1 MVRGSRMSR
10 STYEA
15 ASLLIDFRDQV
26 GFSRFGLVAQ
36 ALLAHV
42 LLRLGGK
49 VLEINNPGHP
59 DILALLG
66 GQLYS
71 IEAETVKYK
80 TVPRKL
86 TSADLDVLLTSRDG
100 ERGFFCVLDCGPPV
114 AWLCV
119 DVATLGARVDGKLH
133 LSLLRGYS
141 DRELSLD
148 CTVEFSKLVIQ
159 EAKELRRVTYGQLRD
174 EALHGMHR

>member
-1 MVRGSRMSR
+1 MSQ
-10 STYEA
+10 STTDA
-15 ASLLIDFRDQV
+15 ARLLIDLRDQV
-26 GFSRFGLVAQ
+26 GFSRFGLVSQ

-42 LLRLGGK
+42 LMRLGGN

-66 GQLYS
+66 GERYYL
-71 IEAETVKYK
+71 EAETVKYK
-80 TVPRKL
+80 TIPRQL
-86 TSADLDVLLTSRDG
+86 TKADLDVLIRNRQG
-100 ERGFFCVLDCGPPV
+100 ERGFFCVLDCGPPA

-119 DVATLGARVDGKLH
+119 DVATLGARAGGKLH

-148 CTVEFSKLVIQ
+148 CTAEFSKLVIQ
-159 EAKELRRVTYGQLRD
+159 ESKELHQMTYRQLRD
-174 EALHGMHR
+174 EALRGMHR

>member
-1 MVRGSRMSR
+1 MVRGSKMSR

-36 ALLAHV
+36 VLLAHV

-49 VLEINNPGHP
+49 VVEINNPGHP
-59 DILALLG
+59 DILVLLG
-66 GQLYS
+66 GQLYN
-71 IEAETVKYK
+71 IEAETLKYK
-80 TVPRKL
+80 TVPRQL
-86 TSADLDVLLTSRDG
+86 ASADLDVLLTNRDG

-119 DVATLGARVDGKLH
+119 DVAALGSRAAGKLH

-148 CTVEFSKLVIQ
+148 CTVEFSNLVLQ
-159 EAKELRRVTYGQLRD
+159 EAKELRQMTYGRLRD
-174 EALHGMHR
+174 EALRGMHR